1 MNIYFI
7 ASIHGRKQYQDN
19 YQKIVELVQAAGHTI
34 KADQI
39 LAANSQDI
47 LEQDDEDAIVK
58 RYKKN
63 LVALKKTDA
72 VFAELSYSSTS
83 AGYMVAAAVAMG
95 KPVVIFYSG
104 QEEPHLF
111 RSLET
116 INDKLVVV
124 RYKRLQD
131 LDHEVSMMLDF
142 INDAQDT
149 RFNFFVSPGISAYL
163 DWVAKNRRIPRSVY
177 LRKLID
183 EDMEANDEFQM
194 G

>member
-7 ASIHGRKQYQDN
+7 GSIHGRKVYQAH
-19 YQKIVELVQAAGHTI
+19 YQKIIELVETAGHKI
-34 KADQI
+34 KADHVMETDSAELQ
-39 LAANSQDI
+39 SY
-47 LEQDDEDAIVK
+47 DEEALIK

-63 LVALKKTDA
+63 MGSLKKADA
-72 VFAELSYSSTS
+72 VFAELSYGSTS
-83 AGYMVAAAVAMG
+83 AGYMVALAVAMG

-111 RSLET
+111 RTLEMV
-116 INDKLVVV
+116 NDKLVVV
-124 RYKRLQD
+124 RYKSVEN
-131 LDHEVSMMLDF
+131 LDHEVALMLDF

-149 RFNFFVSPGISAYL
+149 RFNFFVSPSISAYL

-183 EDMEANDEFQM
+183 EDMEQNDEFQI

>member
-1 MNIYFI
+1 MICLSPP
-7 ASIHGRKQYQDN
+7 AESIQG
-19 YQKIVELVQAAGHTI
+19 IFLSMTTI
-34 KADQI
+34 I
-39 LAANSQDI
+39 
-47 LEQDDEDAIVK
+47 K

-63 LVALKKTDA
+63 MVALKKADA
-72 VFAELSYSSTS
+72 VFAELSYNSTS
-83 AGYMVAAAVAMG
+83 AGYMVAAAVSMG

-116 INDKLVVV
+116 VNEKLVVV
-124 RYKRLQD
+124 RYKAIAD
-131 LDHEVSMMLDF
+131 LDHEVAMMIDF

-149 RFNFFVSPGISAYL
+149 RFNFFVSPGISSYL
-163 DWVAKNRRIPRSVY
+163 DWVSKNRRIRRSVY

-183 EDMEANDEFQM
+183 EDMEGNEDFQM